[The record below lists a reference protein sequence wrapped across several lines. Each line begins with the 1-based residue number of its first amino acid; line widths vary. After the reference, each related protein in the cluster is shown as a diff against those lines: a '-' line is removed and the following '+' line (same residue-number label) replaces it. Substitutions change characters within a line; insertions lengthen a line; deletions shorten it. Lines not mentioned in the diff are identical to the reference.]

1 MKAKDLRERTD
12 QELSELD
19 AQLRRELFSSRMKNA
34 TGQLT
39 DTSQIKKAK
48 RSLARI
54 GLIVS
59 ERKKSVAQS
68 AVSQKT
74 GSER

>member
-1 MKAKDLRERTD
+1 MKAKDLRDRTD

-19 AQLRRELFSSRMKNA
+19 AQLRRELFSNRMKNA

-54 GLIVS
+54 GLILG
-59 ERKKSVAQS
+59 ERKRV
-68 AVSQKT
+68 AVSQES
-74 GSER
+74 GSKQ

>member
-1 MKAKDLRERTD
+1 MKAKDLRDRND

-19 AQLRRELFSSRMKNA
+19 AQLRRELFSNRMKNA

-39 DTSQIKKAK
+39 DTSQIKKAT

-54 GLIVS
+54 GLIRG
-59 ERKKSVAQS
+59 ERKRSAQS

-74 GSER
+74 GSEQ

>member
-1 MKAKDLRERTD
+1 MKAKDLRDRND

-19 AQLRRELFSSRMKNA
+19 LQLRRELFSNRMKNA

-54 GLIVS
+54 GLILG
-59 ERKKSVAQS
+59 ERKRAAQS
-68 AVSQKT
+68 ALSQKT
-74 GSER
+74 GSEQ